1 MPATASFG
9 PFPANRKDSA
19 LFYENLEG
27 VYRESG
33 PPDLI
38 VVGLGPGSYAGVRI
52 AIATAAGLKAATNA
66 RLVGL
71 PSICAIDQSEYLF
84 VGDAR
89 RSSFFFAH
97 VVRGR
102 CVEGPKLASEAE
114 IRAKLQAFQ
123 RLPAIAT
130 QSLPQFEDVTIEHPS
145 ALRLVELATEA
156 ELPDRR
162 RARADLFAG
171 AVYYDGE
178 EMNSSSSERC
188 WAEVDCAAL
197 RHNARVARE
206 RIGPGTELLAV
217 VKANGYGHG
226 MVEVAQALRED
237 G

>member
-1 MPATASFG
+1 MKVLALELSAAIGSLAFCDDSARLFRT
-9 PFPANRKDSA
+9 FPANRKDSA

-33 PPDLI
+33 PPDVI

-52 AIATAAGLKAATNA
+52 AIATAVGLKAAANA

-97 VVRGR
+97 VVRGC

-130 QSLPQFEDVTIEHPS
+130 QSLPQFEDVIIEHPS

-156 ELPDRR
+156 DCLIEEELEPI
-162 RARADLFAG
+162 
-171 AVYYDGE
+171 Y
-178 EMNSSSSERC
+178 
-188 WAEVDCAAL
+188 
-197 RHNARVARE
+197 
-206 RIGPGTELLAV
+206 
-217 VKANGYGHG
+217 
-226 MVEVAQALRED
+226 LREPYITTARK
-237 G
+237 

>member
-1 MPATASFG
+1 MRVLALELSAAIGSLAFCDASDRLFRT
-9 PFPANRKDSA
+9 FPANRKDSA

-145 ALRLVELATEA
+145 ALRLVELATE
-156 ELPDRR
+156 
-162 RARADLFAG
+162 
-171 AVYYDGE
+171 
-178 EMNSSSSERC
+178 
-188 WAEVDCAAL
+188 
-197 RHNARVARE
+197 
-206 RIGPGTELLAV
+206 
-217 VKANGYGHG
+217 
-226 MVEVAQALRED
+226 
-237 G
+237 